1 MTNVNSAVQ
10 IVAKTEE
17 TKVAVINLLIS
28 CISEDRQID
37 LSEIGITV
45 GELPEATRKMMS
57 EKIFPRDFLRSYH
70 RIREQAEGELDKDGS
85 IKTPMGGINS
95 RNSAISKIAELEILK
110 GAWNRQLATD
120 APRYADMCR
129 EHLLAIGQAAIKAG
143 ADPVLVGKLTEHLM
157 KRQPSWEQVAA
168 NLKFA
173 YVVTI
178 ISLDETDFDPELMG
192 AQRDSVVAL
201 RDGVM
206 GALVQNICRESFEI
220 LKLVTKKDRTTQ
232 TGQIQ
237 INPRTIRRAQQMVS
251 KLESLAFI
259 HQLIRPLH
267 DAIKAEMDKLP
278 VSGSLTGSEFR
289 NFEQCLTALRDQ
301 TLVWERLE
309 KGLPLIE
316 VIPVQATASQIAEA
330 ALAKAKD
337 ALASSQQSLVMTQPQ
352 TTVTAPADAVADSS
366 ATSVVV
372 EEAVTEVS
380 TPVSPVV
387 ESQQEETAPAV
398 ELSTPANVEPIGT
411 TGMFDWI

>member
-37 LSEIGITV
+37 LSEIGIKV
-45 GELPEATRKMMS
+45 EELPPATRKMMS
-57 EKIFPRDFLRSYH
+57 EKIFPKDFLRSYH
-70 RIREQAEGELDKDGS
+70 RIREQAECELDKDGS

-95 RNSAISKIAELEILK
+95 RSSAISKIAELETLK
-110 GAWNRQLATD
+110 AAWNKQLAVD
-120 APRYADMCR
+120 EPKYATMCS
-129 EHLLAIGQAAIKAG
+129 EHLAAIGQAAINAK

-157 KRQPSWEQVAA
+157 KRQPTWEQVSA
-168 NLKFA
+168 NLKFG

-178 ISLDETDFDPELMG
+178 ISLDETDFDPELMN

-206 GALVQNICRESFEI
+206 GALVQNVCKEALEI
-220 LKLVTKKDRTTQ
+220 LKLVAKKDRTTK

-237 INPRTIRRAQQMVS
+237 LNPRTIRRAQQMVS

-259 HQLIRPLH
+259 HKLIRPLH
-267 DAIKAEMDKLP
+267 DAIKAQMDKLP
-278 VSGSLTGSEFR
+278 ASGSLTGSEFR

-316 VIPVQATASQIAEA
+316 VTPVQATATPANA
-330 ALAKAKD
+330 ATATAGM
-337 ALASSQQSLVMTQPQ
+337 ATASSQQSLVMTQSQ
-352 TTVTAPADAVADSS
+352 SAVTAPAETVAVTADASVSVEAAVAETSVPVAEAVEVQQEAMVPAVDSS
-366 ATSVVV
+366 M
-372 EEAVTEVS
+372 
-380 TPVSPVV
+380 
-387 ESQQEETAPAV
+387 PAY
-398 ELSTPANVEPIGT
+398 VEPT
-411 TGMFDWI
+411 PTESLFDWV

>member
-37 LSEIGITV
+37 LSEIGIKV
-45 GELPEATRKMMS
+45 EELPAATRKMMS
-57 EKIFPRDFLRSYH
+57 EKIFPKDFLRSYH
-70 RIREQAEGELDKDGS
+70 RIREQAECELDKDGS

-95 RNSAISKIAELEILK
+95 RSSAISKIAELETLK
-110 GAWNRQLATD
+110 AAWNQQLATD
-120 APRYADMCR
+120 APKYTTMCS
-129 EHLLAIGQAAIKAG
+129 EHLAAIGQAAIDAK

-157 KRQPSWEQVAA
+157 KRQPTWEQVSA
-168 NLKFA
+168 NLKFG

-178 ISLDETDFDPELMG
+178 ISLDETDFDPELMN

-206 GALVQNICRESFEI
+206 GALVQNVCKEALEI
-220 LKLVTKKDRTTQ
+220 LKLVGKKDRTTK

-237 INPRTIRRAQQMVS
+237 LNPRTIRRAQQMVS

-259 HQLIRPLH
+259 HKLIRPLH
-267 DAIKAEMDKLP
+267 DAIKAQMDKLP
-278 VSGSLTGSEFR
+278 ASGSLTGSEFR

-316 VIPVQATASQIAEA
+316 VTPVQATATTANAGMA
-330 ALAKAKD
+330 A
-337 ALASSQQSLVMTQPQ
+337 ASSQQSLVMTQTQ
-352 TTVTAPADAVADSS
+352 SAVAAPAETV
-366 ATSVVV
+366 
-372 EEAVTEVS
+372 AVTTDASVS
-380 TPVSPVV
+380 VDAAAVETPVPVAV
-387 ESQQEETAPAV
+387 VDGQQEETVPAA
-398 ELSTPANVEPIGT
+398 ESSTPIHVEPT
-411 TGMFDWI
+411 TSLSLFDWV

>member
-37 LSEIGITV
+37 LSEIGIVV

-110 GAWNRQLATD
+110 GAWNRQLAAD

-143 ADPVLVGKLTEHLM
+143 ADSVLVGKLTEHLM

-316 VIPVQATASQIAEA
+316 VIPVQANASQIADA

-337 ALASSQQSLVMTQPQ
+337 ALVSSQQSLVMTQPQ
-352 TTVTAPADAVADSS
+352 ATATAPADAVVDSS
-366 ATSVVV
+366 TASVVV
-372 EEAVTEVS
+372 EEAVTEVP

-387 ESQQEETAPAV
+387 ESQQEEAAPAV
-398 ELSTPANVEPIGT
+398 ELSTPATVEPIGT

>member
-1 MTNVNSAVQ
+1 MTNVNSAVE

-37 LSEIGITV
+37 LSEIGIVV

-85 IKTPMGGINS
+85 IKTTMGGINS
-95 RNSAISKIAELEILK
+95 RSSAISKIAELEKLK
-110 GAWNRQLATD
+110 AAWNQQLAVD
-120 APRYADMCR
+120 GPKYAKMC
-129 EHLLAIGQAAIKAG
+129 ETHLLNIGAAAIKAG
-143 ADPVLVGKLTEHLM
+143 ADSVLVGKLTEHLM
-157 KRQPSWEQVAA
+157 KRQPSWEQVSAS
-168 NLKFA
+168 LKFS

-178 ISLDETDFDPELMG
+178 ISLDEGDFDPELMN

-206 GALVQNICRESFEI
+206 GALVQNICKEAFEI
-220 LKLVTKKDRTTQ
+220 LKLVAKKDRTTS

-237 INPRTIRRAQQMVS
+237 LNPRTIRRAQQMVT

-259 HQLIRPLH
+259 HKLIRPLH
-267 DAIKAEMDKLP
+267 DAIKAQMDKLP
-278 VSGSLTGSEFR
+278 ASGALTGSEFR

-316 VIPVQATASQIAEA
+316 VTPVQAAASQIANA
-330 ALAKAKD
+330 ALATARES
-337 ALASSQQSLVMTQPQ
+337 LASSQQSLVMTQPQ
-352 TTVTAPADAVADSS
+352 AAVTAPAETVA
-366 ATSVVV
+366 ATTGASVPVEADVV
-372 EEAVTEVS
+372 EASV
-380 TPVSPVV
+380 PVSPVV
-387 ESQQEETAPAV
+387 ESQQEETVPAA
-398 ELSTPANVEPIGT
+398 ESSTPAYVEPT
-411 TGMFDWI
+411 PTVSLFDWV

>member
-1 MTNVNSAVQ
+1 MSNVNSAVQ

-37 LSEIGITV
+37 LSEIGIVV

-110 GAWNRQLATD
+110 DAWSRQLAAD

-316 VIPVQATASQIAEA
+316 VIPVQANASQIADA
-330 ALAKAKD
+330 ALAKAKE
-337 ALASSQQSLVMTQPQ
+337 ALTSSQQSLVMTQPQ
-352 TTVTAPADAVADSS
+352 ATATAPADAVVDST

-372 EEAVTEVS
+372 DDSVNEVS
-380 TPVSPVV
+380 TPVAPVV
-387 ESQQEETAPAV
+387 ESQQEETVSAV
-398 ELSTPANVEPIGT
+398 ELSTPDHVEPIGI
-411 TGMFDWI
+411 TGMFDWV